1 MKPPEIKRL
10 PIIQYHDLVID
21 PQCHTVAL
29 SGEEVILF
37 PKEFNVLLLLAH
49 YPGWVLTP
57 TQIYTSIWHEDP
69 IDCNHMNVL
78 EVALD
83 VLAIFNIEDTCDG
96 PVHTMV
102 HHNVE
107 NGSA

>member
-29 SGEEVILF
+29 SGEKIILF

-49 YPGWVLTP
+49 YPGWVLRFIHQYGMRIRLTA
-57 TQIYTSIWHEDP
+57 TISY
-69 IDCNHMNVL
+69 
-78 EVALD
+78 
-83 VLAIFNIEDTCDG
+83 AIQFANCG
-96 PVHTMV
+96 
-102 HHNVE
+102 
-107 NGSA
+107 GSWAMRI

>member
-37 PKEFNVLLLLAH
+37 PKEFNVLLLL
-49 YPGWVLTP
+49 
-57 TQIYTSIWHEDP
+57 TSIWHEDP
-69 IDCNHMNVL
+69 IDCNHIIRNTVCQL
-78 EVALD
+78 RRKLGNADLIQTVTGYGYK
-83 VLAIFNIEDTCDG
+83 FTYR
-96 PVHTMV
+96 
-102 HHNVE
+102 
-107 NGSA
+107 

>member
-57 TQIYTSIWHEDP
+57 TQIYTSIWHIARLAKPPTRHQGVPWRRIGGTPNFIRKDQGSP
-69 IDCNHMNVL
+69 IHQ
-78 EVALD
+78 
-83 VLAIFNIEDTCDG
+83 
-96 PVHTMV
+96 
-102 HHNVE
+102 
-107 NGSA
+107 SSRSR

>member
-10 PIIQYHDLVID
+10 PIIQYHDLMID

-29 SGEEVILF
+29 SGEKIILF

-69 IDCNHMNVL
+69 IDCNHIIRNTVCQL
-78 EVALD
+78 RRKLGNADLIQTVTGYGYKL
-83 VLAIFNIEDTCDG
+83 IYR
-96 PVHTMV
+96 
-102 HHNVE
+102 
-107 NGSA
+107 